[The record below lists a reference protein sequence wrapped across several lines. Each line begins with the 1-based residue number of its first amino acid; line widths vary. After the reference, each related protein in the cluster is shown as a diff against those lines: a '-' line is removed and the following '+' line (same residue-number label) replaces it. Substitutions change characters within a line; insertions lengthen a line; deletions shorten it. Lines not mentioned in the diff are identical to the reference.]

1 MQWVEWSTQGRA
13 SFDAVGN
20 WGGCSLVTDWPFVS
34 EQQNIS
40 SPVVSS
46 IPQKFGGPVVELKSK
61 TRSLFI
67 LYATYAQLV
76 IMIVSRYVLLAPHW
90 LPTVHSVPLPHGGV
104 SWLVWHSKPSSN
116 SS

>member
-46 IPQKFGGPVVELKSK
+46 IPQKFGGPEVELKSK
-61 TRSLFI
+61 TRSLW
-67 LYATYAQLV
+67 LWNMYATYSQFNVDFLRSHLLLDTGHFFQISLIQCLV
-76 IMIVSRYVLLAPHW
+76 F
-90 LPTVHSVPLPHGGV
+90 
-104 SWLVWHSKPSSN
+104 
-116 SS
+116 